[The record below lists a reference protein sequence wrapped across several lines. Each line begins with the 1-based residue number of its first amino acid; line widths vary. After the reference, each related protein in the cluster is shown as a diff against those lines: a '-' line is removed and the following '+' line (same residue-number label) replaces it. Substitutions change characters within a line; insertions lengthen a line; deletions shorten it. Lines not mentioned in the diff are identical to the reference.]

1 MATQPIHK
9 QDRPL
14 DPPSKDPTR
23 RLLAQEPLQEK
34 NPEKLTEIV
43 AALTPAPEKETSKRS
58 PTIEVGSHR
67 LNPLT
72 WRYWRERPYL
82 PRRALAMQMP
92 ESKGKKIIDSLSWLD
107 FFFAAM
113 ILVSLLGL
121 VYIFTK

>member
-58 PTIEVGSHR
+58 PTIEVGSQR
-67 LNPLT
+67 LNALT
-72 WRYWRERPYL
+72 WRCWRERPSL
-82 PRRALAMQMP
+82 PWRALARQMP
-92 ESKGKKIIDSLSWLD
+92 ESKGKKI
-107 FFFAAM
+107 
-113 ILVSLLGL
+113 
-121 VYIFTK
+121 K